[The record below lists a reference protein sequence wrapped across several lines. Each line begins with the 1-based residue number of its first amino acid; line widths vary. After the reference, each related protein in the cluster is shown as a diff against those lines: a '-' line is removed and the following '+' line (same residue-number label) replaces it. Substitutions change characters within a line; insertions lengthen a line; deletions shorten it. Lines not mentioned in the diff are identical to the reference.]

1 MNQENRNEQVATEAT
16 EATEAAENVEGAE
29 ATDAGE
35 ANAAGEASAD
45 TRTREELIAELEDY
59 KSRYYRAQADFDN
72 FRRRSRQEKEEFASY
87 ANAKIMEELLTVL
100 DTFEMALKT
109 PETADTKTLL
119 VGVDMV
125 HRQLLTVLGNYGL
138 TPIEAVGQA
147 FDPNFHEGIMK
158 VASSDHPANTVI
170 EELRK
175 GYKVKE
181 KVLRPAMVKISE

>member
-1 MNQENRNEQVATEAT
+1 MDQENRNEQVETEAT
-16 EATEAAENVEGAE
+16 ESAEQVEGAE

-35 ANAAGEASAD
+35 AGAD
-45 TRTREELIAELEDY
+45 TRSREELIAELEDY
-59 KSRYYRAQADFDN
+59 KSRYFRAQADFDN
-72 FRRRSRQEKEEFASY
+72 FRRRSRQEKEEFAAY
-87 ANAKIMEELLTVL
+87 ANNKILEELLTVL

-125 HRQLLTVLGNYGL
+125 HRQLLTVLNNHGL

-147 FDPNFHEGIMK
+147 FDPNFHEGIMT

>member
-1 MNQENRNEQVATEAT
+1 MDQENRNEQVET
-16 EATEAAENVEGAE
+16 EATEAAEQAEGAE
-29 ATDAGE
+29 ATE
-35 ANAAGEASAD
+35 ANEPGEASAD

-72 FRRRSRQEKEEFASY
+72 FRRRSRQEKEEFAAY
-87 ANAKIMEELLTVL
+87 ANNKILEDLLTVL

-147 FDPNFHEGIMK
+147 FDPNFHEGIMT
-158 VASSDHPANTVI
+158 VASTDHPANTVV

-175 GYKVKE
+175 GYKVKD

>member
-1 MNQENRNEQVATEAT
+1 MDQENRNEQVETEAN
-16 EATEAAENVEGAE
+16 EAAEQAEGAE
-29 ATDAGE
+29 ATE
-35 ANAAGEASAD
+35 ASEPGEASAD

-72 FRRRSRQEKEEFASY
+72 FRRRSRQEKEEFAAY
-87 ANAKIMEELLTVL
+87 ANNKILEELLTVL

-147 FDPNFHEGIMK
+147 FDPNFHEGIMT
-158 VASSDHPANTVI
+158 VASTDHPANTVV

-175 GYKVKE
+175 GYKVKD

>member
-1 MNQENRNEQVATEAT
+1 MDQENRNEQVETEAN
-16 EATEAAENVEGAE
+16 EAAEQAEGAE
-29 ATDAGE
+29 ATE
-35 ANAAGEASAD
+35 ASEPGEASAD
-45 TRTREELIAELEDY
+45 TRTREELLAELEDY

-72 FRRRSRQEKEEFASY
+72 FRRRSRQEKEEFAAY
-87 ANAKIMEELLTVL
+87 ANNKILEELLTVL

-147 FDPNFHEGIMK
+147 FDPNFHEGIMT
-158 VASSDHPANTVI
+158 VASTDHPANTVV

-175 GYKVKE
+175 GYKVKD